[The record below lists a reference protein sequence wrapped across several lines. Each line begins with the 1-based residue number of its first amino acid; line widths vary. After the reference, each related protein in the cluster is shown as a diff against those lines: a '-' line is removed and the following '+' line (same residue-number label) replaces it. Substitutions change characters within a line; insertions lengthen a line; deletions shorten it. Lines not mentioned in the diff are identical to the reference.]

1 MKSYKKFFAALLAVM
16 HVLTF
21 SAPAQQ
27 INIQEGT
34 TLVVDSIQV
43 NEGEQLSI
51 NVVDQLG
58 QVCPSCRG
66 ILETNNFLNNGA
78 IDIWGILAIIA
89 PTIINNGSITVQG
102 DLLLSN
108 LGINQEQFFAG
119 IAELSKDPSL
129 ASGYILN
136 TGDITNLTQGLLA
149 LVAANGGVHNLGT
162 ISSNGGAIVLA
173 AGDRASFPLTRDGI
187 LNIDLDGITGV
198 KGQVFDKDGNLI
210 DTNGLVTN
218 AGVLQANGG
227 AVVLQAAGAEAI
239 YDSIINHTGIIEA
252 KSVSQE
258 NGKIILKSEAG
269 NITVNNAVID
279 ASGYD
284 AGEKGGSIE
293 LLTHGN
299 VIAEGSS
306 TIDASG
312 DIGGGTILIGS
323 DVNVT
328 GPITAEN
335 VFVGSDVEVK
345 ADAVTNGDGGKI
357 IVGAREVALAY
368 GNFSAKGGAQS
379 GNGGFI
385 ETSGKEYLDIDGIGI
400 DASASNGVAGTW
412 LLDPVNVNVVSST
425 SGNTQVNNISND
437 GFTTTFTS
445 SITGANHRTDV
456 LASTIVGLLEAGTNV
471 KLVTGSGAGDGNISI
486 LADILV
492 SSVPALVATLTLEA
506 AGSITVSAAIGASAG
521 FLLNVIMTA
530 VQDININNEVRTNG
544 GDLTVTAG
552 DRLNSSG
559 VVATSGGDISFTAN
573 GEDSNIGIEIVT
585 EGLSAGTGSVSL
597 NATSG
602 DVKLSSSIVTD
613 GSGTIAVSSS
623 RDIVLDNSSSDI
635 TSGGGDIT
643 FTADSDAN
651 GTGVFNQSNS
661 GSVIT
666 TFNAAGS
673 GDVTINA
680 SDITVNGIINADDG
694 TVFLKN
700 STVGRTFG
708 LGSAAG
714 DISISSFEAS
724 RVWADTLEIGT
735 ATAGN
740 IQADGFV
747 SDPTYLVLRTGNDVL
762 GTGVG
767 TDVDAGNVAIHA
779 GGAVNLD
786 TNVGTIAVDAVGPVV
801 LNELSS
807 LVVGTVK
814 GLSGIT
820 TVDNNIEIT
829 TSLGGGS
836 LNLEQSLNAGT
847 GDITLNIGYEINQTG
862 GTIIADSLSFT
873 AEEFVSLAQAGNTWN
888 TITGVTTTGAIN
900 IADSGTNTTVQN
912 LQTVE
917 NTVTYNHTGAG
928 DVTVTGTVSS
938 GNGSTNGGNI
948 TINSS
953 NALTLDVGGVISSLA
968 GSGGTVSLGSAVI
981 NGAITAGDGDITLSG
996 GALVLDTII
1005 NSPLIDSINIVITAL
1020 RDVIISSSV
1029 TTTDGASVTVTADTD
1044 LDGDGGVWLKT
1055 GADINSDANLTITGS
1070 KINDAG
1076 ANGESVRI
1084 DAGATVD
1091 AVGDITIQKSSVAP
1105 STADIVVNGVVTTTG
1120 TGTTITVDS
1129 ARDLTTTVDGTANL
1143 VGDNI
1148 DLTAVNDIDVEIDA
1162 DSLFLET
1169 TTGDISAEDVL
1180 GGFSLEGFNN
1190 PGSGTLT
1197 LTTHSPMTIA
1207 VDIIQAAVINL
1218 TALESGDVDDHLIVD
1233 DNVTVQS
1240 TAGDVNLSAGDNVNV
1255 NTGALVKSDIGAV
1268 TITAGSVDT
1277 DDIGSV
1283 NLAGDVQADTA
1294 LTLNALTTSGLVGLI
1309 SQTAGALTAVDLVV
1323 NADDSATLNQA
1334 ANNVTTLAATTG
1346 GDVTYQDATDLDLKA
1361 STIGGNLSVTTAGDL
1376 TDSGDLSVTGT
1387 TILDAG
1393 TDDVVL
1399 NNNNNFGG
1407 AVSVINADNVT
1418 LNDTGDLSVD
1428 NINATTAIV
1437 LNAGGA
1443 ITDANAALN
1452 NVTSSSLD
1460 ATAATGIDLDT
1471 TITTLTNANVTGIG
1485 AIDIDNMGALDVTSA
1500 TTTDGAVTINAT
1512 GGDLNTTIV
1521 TAGGAARNVNLS
1533 TTTSGNIGLGVITAL
1548 DDTVTVTS
1556 AGEIQEL
1563 VNDDAGVPTA
1573 EVVAGTIQLNS
1584 NGDIGASTSY
1594 LDIQPS
1600 VKWGASTNGNNLF
1613 INCIGDCPIDQVDL
1627 GTSTFHFSTSGA
1639 LTDGNDPVPA
1649 TGEFATPDA
1658 GVWNIAAGGINIKT
1672 GAGFGTDTNAIEL
1685 RLSDFGGTANTDGRM
1700 SVDGGTGG
1708 VYATNAAQTGAGL
1721 TIGGITGSFVDG
1733 ITAQDGIAIYSGS
1746 PLTVAADAAET
1757 MGGNILLAALGT
1769 ALTDNLT
1776 LNSGVTVST
1785 TGGTGNVTLAGGN
1798 NVVLNSGSTVSAASS
1813 GTVRVVSGEDFTDA
1827 TFDQD
1832 GNAGGSVNMN
1842 AAAAVTS
1849 SNGIVF
1855 LDARNSIIAGVVNA
1869 VTANLTA
1876 RSGSITDANGAISNV
1891 NAISLV
1897 ASGVTGI
1904 DLDTTVTNITATNSG
1919 AGNII
1924 INEVNGAQVLNVNAA
1939 DGNATVTSDTGN
1951 LNVTT
1956 ANASGSVTLTAT
1968 GGSITDANAAASNVT
1983 ATSLTASAGT
1993 GIDLDTTITTL
2004 TNANVTGTGAININ
2018 DLAGGLAVTS
2028 ATTNNGA
2035 ITINAAGGN
2044 LDATTVTAGGTSR
2057 NVTLS
2062 TTTSGN
2068 VNVGNVT
2075 AAGDNIVINSA
2086 GAIEELGSDN
2096 AADLRSNT
2104 MDLQSVSGIGTLG
2117 TLEINATTLTNA
2129 SVSAAGSIDLLDV
2142 NNGLTVTNAT
2152 TFDGDISI
2160 TADSGDLNLVS
2171 VVAGAPGAGD
2181 GNVTL
2186 TTTTSGNVNVG
2197 DVQARGDNITV
2208 VSAGLIEELGLDNA
2222 ADLRSNTMD
2231 LQSVSGIGTL
2241 GTLEINATT
2250 LTNASASAAGS
2261 INLLDVNNGLVV
2273 TNATT
2278 FDGGINITA
2287 DNGDLT
2293 AMNVVAGGT
2302 GDVDLTTTTSGDI
2315 FLETVSALDNVAT
2328 ITSAGTIQEF
2338 TNDDAGVQ
2346 HSDVNAGT
2354 INLTTGGGDIGA
2366 FVSFL
2371 DITPTNL
2378 WNAASNGGDIYISCI
2393 GVCPMGQIDA
2403 GTGFFYYTGNIIDG
2417 NDLVNGEIAGGIWNI
2432 RAGGVH
2438 LNADVDTTNPAD
2450 GINEGGIGAV
2460 DNWIEMRLA
2469 RDVNSDTV
2477 LDADGI
2483 FVAKAATGGVHVSND
2498 VPSDATLG
2506 LQIGSVG
2513 AFPLA
2518 VGMNDGVTSAGDVEI
2533 YSFSPLVIAANVAA
2547 TNGAN
2552 IGLHSMG
2559 NTNVDDLTVNTGI
2572 TVSSTGDDGLGVN
2585 GNILMTAGSRLLL
2598 EDNAVVITAGTGTI
2612 LAFAGE
2618 DFTDSILDLDGANN
2632 SGTIRMDSGS
2642 AFRSEDGNI
2651 ALIAKENARITEVNA
2666 DSNGTGV
2673 QGDINVTAVN
2683 GYISDRNGA
2692 TVNLI
2697 GDHAVL
2703 TANLG
2708 VGDGAVADNNE
2719 LETSL
2724 NTVDVVNGTSGEI
2737 NIVETAAGGDLGII
2751 LAGQVTSNGDLNIR
2765 TTDGNLTV
2773 IDTASFGSGVHA
2785 NDGETRLIA
2794 NGAGKDLIVNNVVD
2808 STTGKINL
2816 DSTGNDVRFSA
2827 DGDVTATGGA
2837 EIEVDAANDIFMAD
2851 GTVLEA
2857 NGGGIE
2863 GGIDLDA
2870 GNDITL
2876 GSVRT
2881 TSALAVD
2888 VNNDGFN
2895 AVDINAGGAVIDGGD
2910 SSHDIIANIG
2920 QTTINAVNGI
2930 GHGDSLEVRLDSLR
2944 ATNTTAN
2951 DIRVREMASGGD
2963 LNVVGIDQ
2971 QALTGDVNIRTL
2983 NGSLTVMAAATL
2995 LSGFAG
3001 GVAAVD
3007 GVTRL
3012 FARDNDNSGA
3022 DHLII
3027 NNTVRSADGKINLDS
3042 ENDVIAS
3049 AEGDV
3054 TAGDVTRKLGA
3065 TGAEIEVDAVDNIT
3079 MADGTI
3085 FNANAGGPNGGIDM
3099 DAVNGN
3105 ITLGSVQTSNASDNA
3120 VTIHTEN
3127 GAIIDGGD
3135 IHRDIV
3141 NTGNGGVIL
3150 SAQTGIGSRGTGL
3163 NLVPNSLTDNFAPD
3177 AIDMTGAG
3185 TRLSA
3190 FTESGDIQVQ
3200 NIGALEITTLSDNNG
3215 GTPMGSAGAGTVTGV
3230 QINDPLVLDP
3240 NSIIFITAASPMTIS
3255 SQVTNFDG
3263 GNISL
3268 YALGGTPADTM
3279 TINANVQSLNGNGD
3293 VRIVSGGDMTLG
3305 AGVNVSTQGDGV
3317 TSGAGRVAMGAGF
3330 DATGKAADASIDV
3343 NPLFAADVLPGL
3355 NAVSLAS
3362 TSTDP
3367 AGSLFDTANSVNT
3380 VANLTMDETS
3390 RISTESGR
3398 IIIDAQN
3405 NFTVGRVDADGNAG
3419 ANGITDGVV
3428 GNILAF
3434 ARNGSILDAE
3444 GPGEV
3449 GNLDFVANS
3458 LTMLAAGTIGLS
3470 NNRIEG
3476 VAPFLNTFSIGSQF
3490 ISILGDTQVEMNS
3503 SSGSLSLIATGNIL
3517 LGHMSAPSGVVQA
3530 IAGGSIFSQG
3540 GGETRVTA
3548 FNLIELIANG
3558 IIGTTSNPIHTH
3570 LNATP
3575 AQMNLSAGGQA
3586 PNGVSIAVFGNVSPA
3601 AINFLTNP
3609 PGLALFNGA
3618 PVAGQSLSGLI
3629 GNQSSLYYKAFVRNL
3644 TQYSDF
3650 DGNYAADFPGF
3661 MNYNT
3666 MAVSPDLTVDTTGL
3680 DIPLRGITTAPRV
3693 VPIPRPAVPTPVQP
3707 AESEQVPELE
3717 AQEPTPPVV
3726 VPIPANAVASDQPQ
3740 TDEGVPETPAVSN

>member
-1 MKSYKKFFAALLAVM
+1 MKSSKKILAAFLAVM

-34 TLVVDSIQV
+34 TVSVDSIQV
-43 NEGEQLSI
+43 NQGEQLSI

-119 IAELSKDPSL
+119 IAELSKDPAL
-129 ASGYILN
+129 ANGYILN

-162 ISSNGGAIVLA
+162 ISSNGGAVVLA
-173 AGDRASFPLTRDGI
+173 AGDRASFPLTRDGV

-740 IQADGFV
+740 IQADGFI

-829 TSLGGGS
+829 TSLGGS
-836 LNLEQSLNAGT
+836 LDLEQSLNAGT
-847 GDITLNIGYEINQTG
+847 RDITLNSGYEINQTG
-862 GTIIADSLSFT
+862 GTITADSLSFT

-888 TITGVTTTGAIN
+888 MITGTTTAGAIN
-900 IADSGTNTTVQN
+900 IADSGTNTTIQN
-912 LQTVE
+912 LQTVGD
-917 NTVTYNHTGAG
+917 NITYNHTGAG

-938 GNGSTNGGNI
+938 GDGVTNGGHI
-948 TINSS
+948 EINSS
-953 NALTLDVGGVISSLA
+953 NALTIASTATLSSQTGVGGGDFTVGAATLQAGSTIDVGA
-968 GSGGTVSLGSAVI
+968 
-981 NGAITAGDGDITLSG
+981 GDITLNG
-996 GALVLDTII
+996 GALILDTII
-1005 NSPLIDSINIVITAL
+1005 NTTITGAAAILITAL

-1029 TTTDGASVTVTADTD
+1029 TGPDATSMTITADSN

-1070 KINDAG
+1070 KISDIG

-1091 AVGDITIQKSSVAP
+1091 AVGNIIIQKSSVAP
-1105 STADIVVNGVVTTTG
+1105 NTADIVVNGVVTTTG

-1129 ARDLTTTVDGTANL
+1129 ARDLTTSVDGTANL

-1169 TTGDISAEDVL
+1169 TTGDISVEDVL

-1218 TALESGDVDDHLIVD
+1218 TALESGDVDDHLIID

-1240 TAGDVNLSAGDNVNV
+1240 TTGDVNLSAGDNVNV
-1255 NTGALVKSDIGAV
+1255 NTGALVKSDAGAV
-1268 TITAGSVDT
+1268 TITAANGDA
-1277 DDIGSV
+1277 DDIGAV
-1283 NLAGDVQADTA
+1283 NLVGDVQAATT

-1309 SQTAGALTAVDLVV
+1309 SQTAGALTAVELIV
-1323 NADDSATLNQA
+1323 NADDSATLAQSGND
-1334 ANNVTTLAATTG
+1334 VDTLAATAG
-1346 GDVTYQDATDLDLKA
+1346 GNVSFQDSDTLDLKA

-1512 GGDLNTTIV
+1512 GGDLNATTV

-1584 NGDIGASTSY
+1584 NGDIGASASY

-1658 GVWNIAAGGINIKT
+1658 GVWNITAGGINIRT
-1672 GAGFGTDTNAIEL
+1672 GTGFGTSTNAIEL
-1685 RLSDFGGTANTDGRM
+1685 RLSDFGGAANTDGRM
-1700 SVDGGTGG
+1700 AVDGGTGG
-1708 VYATNAAQTGAGL
+1708 VFATNAAQTGAGL
-1721 TIGGITGSFVDG
+1721 TIGGIAGSFVDG
-1733 ITAQDGIAIYSGS
+1733 IAAQTGISIYSGS
-1746 PLTVAADAAET
+1746 PLTVAADVIDN
-1757 MGGNILLAALGT
+1757 GGGDILLTALGN
-1769 ALTDNLT
+1769 AAADILT
-1776 LNSGVTVST
+1776 LNANVTA
-1785 TGGTGNVTLAGGN
+1785 TGGDGNVQLVAGS
-1798 NVVLNSGSTVSAASS
+1798 NVVFGAGAVAS
-1813 GTVRVVSGEDFTDA
+1813 VVGNGVMDIYSGEDFTDA
-1827 TFDQD
+1827 TINQD
-1832 GNAGGSVNMN
+1832 GFADGSINMDATSSATSTGGTITLDAAKDMALSVID
-1842 AAAAVTS
+1842 AAA
-1849 SNGIVF
+1849 GIVS
-1855 LDARNSIIAGVVNA
+1855 LLARTGA
-1869 VTANLTA
+1869 
-1876 RSGSITDANGAISNV
+1876 ITDN
-1891 NAISLV
+1891 
-1897 ASGVTGI
+1897 
-1904 DLDTTVTNITATNSG
+1904 
-1919 AGNII
+1919 
-1924 INEVNGAQVLNVNAA
+1924 
-1939 DGNATVTSDTGN
+1939 N
-1951 LNVTT
+1951 L
-1956 ANASGSVTLTAT
+1956 
-1968 GGSITDANAAASNVT
+1968 AASNIT
-1983 ATSLTASAGT
+1983 ATSLTATSAT

-2004 TNANVTGTGAININ
+2004 TNANVTGTGAIDMSN
-2018 DLAGGLAVTS
+2018 AGAMNVVS
-2028 ATTNNGA
+2028 ATTNNGNISLSA
-2035 ITINAAGGN
+2035 DSGN
-2044 LDATTVTAGGTSR
+2044 LDLASVAAGAPGAGDGD
-2057 NVTLS
+2057 VTLT

-2068 VNVGNVT
+2068 VNIGDVQ
-2075 AAGDNIVINSA
+2075 ARGDNIAVVSA
-2086 GAIEELGSDN
+2086 GLIEELGADN

-2104 MDLQSVSGIGTLG
+2104 VNLQAVSGIGTLG
-2117 TLEINATTLTNA
+2117 AIEINATTLTNA

-2152 TFDGDISI
+2152 TFNGDINL
-2160 TADSGDLNLVS
+2160 TADTGDLNLVS

-2186 TTTTSGNVNVG
+2186 TTTTSGNVNAG
-2197 DVQARGDNITV
+2197 DVQARGDNMTV
-2208 VSAGLIEELGLDNA
+2208 VSAGLIEELGSDNV
-2222 ADLRSNTMD
+2222 ADLRSNTMN
-2231 LQSVSGIGTL
+2231 LQAVSGIGTL

-2250 LTNASASAAGS
+2250 LTNASVSAAGS

-2483 FVAKAATGGVHVSND
+2483 FVAKAATGGIHVSND

-2513 AFPLA
+2513 VFPLA
-2518 VGMNDGVTSAGDVEI
+2518 VGM
-2533 YSFSPLVIAANVAA
+2533 
-2547 TNGAN
+2547 
-2552 IGLHSMG
+2552 
-2559 NTNVDDLTVNTGI
+2559 
-2572 TVSSTGDDGLGVN
+2572 
-2585 GNILMTAGSRLLL
+2585 
-2598 EDNAVVITAGTGTI
+2598 
-2612 LAFAGE
+2612 
-2618 DFTDSILDLDGANN
+2618 
-2632 SGTIRMDSGS
+2632 
-2642 AFRSEDGNI
+2642 
-2651 ALIAKENARITEVNA
+2651 
-2666 DSNGTGV
+2666 
-2673 QGDINVTAVN
+2673 
-2683 GYISDRNGA
+2683 
-2692 TVNLI
+2692 
-2697 GDHAVL
+2697 
-2703 TANLG
+2703 
-2708 VGDGAVADNNE
+2708 
-2719 LETSL
+2719 
-2724 NTVDVVNGTSGEI
+2724 
-2737 NIVETAAGGDLGII
+2737 
-2751 LAGQVTSNGDLNIR
+2751 
-2765 TTDGNLTV
+2765 
-2773 IDTASFGSGVHA
+2773 
-2785 NDGETRLIA
+2785 
-2794 NGAGKDLIVNNVVD
+2794 
-2808 STTGKINL
+2808 
-2816 DSTGNDVRFSA
+2816 
-2827 DGDVTATGGA
+2827 
-2837 EIEVDAANDIFMAD
+2837 
-2851 GTVLEA
+2851 
-2857 NGGGIE
+2857 
-2863 GGIDLDA
+2863 
-2870 GNDITL
+2870 
-2876 GSVRT
+2876 
-2881 TSALAVD
+2881 
-2888 VNNDGFN
+2888 
-2895 AVDINAGGAVIDGGD
+2895 
-2910 SSHDIIANIG
+2910 
-2920 QTTINAVNGI
+2920 
-2930 GHGDSLEVRLDSLR
+2930 
-2944 ATNTTAN
+2944 
-2951 DIRVREMASGGD
+2951 
-2963 LNVVGIDQ
+2963 
-2971 QALTGDVNIRTL
+2971 
-2983 NGSLTVMAAATL
+2983 
-2995 LSGFAG
+2995 
-3001 GVAAVD
+3001 
-3007 GVTRL
+3007 
-3012 FARDNDNSGA
+3012 
-3022 DHLII
+3022 
-3027 NNTVRSADGKINLDS
+3027 
-3042 ENDVIAS
+3042 
-3049 AEGDV
+3049 
-3054 TAGDVTRKLGA
+3054 
-3065 TGAEIEVDAVDNIT
+3065 
-3079 MADGTI
+3079 
-3085 FNANAGGPNGGIDM
+3085 
-3099 DAVNGN
+3099 
-3105 ITLGSVQTSNASDNA
+3105 
-3120 VTIHTEN
+3120 
-3127 GAIIDGGD
+3127 
-3135 IHRDIV
+3135 
-3141 NTGNGGVIL
+3141 
-3150 SAQTGIGSRGTGL
+3150 
-3163 NLVPNSLTDNFAPD
+3163 
-3177 AIDMTGAG
+3177 
-3185 TRLSA
+3185 
-3190 FTESGDIQVQ
+3190 
-3200 NIGALEITTLSDNNG
+3200 
-3215 GTPMGSAGAGTVTGV
+3215 
-3230 QINDPLVLDP
+3230 
-3240 NSIIFITAASPMTIS
+3240 
-3255 SQVTNFDG
+3255 
-3263 GNISL
+3263 
-3268 YALGGTPADTM
+3268 
-3279 TINANVQSLNGNGD
+3279 
-3293 VRIVSGGDMTLG
+3293 
-3305 AGVNVSTQGDGV
+3305 
-3317 TSGAGRVAMGAGF
+3317 
-3330 DATGKAADASIDV
+3330 
-3343 NPLFAADVLPGL
+3343 
-3355 NAVSLAS
+3355 
-3362 TSTDP
+3362 
-3367 AGSLFDTANSVNT
+3367 
-3380 VANLTMDETS
+3380 
-3390 RISTESGR
+3390 
-3398 IIIDAQN
+3398 
-3405 NFTVGRVDADGNAG
+3405 
-3419 ANGITDGVV
+3419 
-3428 GNILAF
+3428 
-3434 ARNGSILDAE
+3434 
-3444 GPGEV
+3444 
-3449 GNLDFVANS
+3449 
-3458 LTMLAAGTIGLS
+3458 
-3470 NNRIEG
+3470 
-3476 VAPFLNTFSIGSQF
+3476 
-3490 ISILGDTQVEMNS
+3490 
-3503 SSGSLSLIATGNIL
+3503 
-3517 LGHMSAPSGVVQA
+3517 
-3530 IAGGSIFSQG
+3530 
-3540 GGETRVTA
+3540 
-3548 FNLIELIANG
+3548 
-3558 IIGTTSNPIHTH
+3558 
-3570 LNATP
+3570 
-3575 AQMNLSAGGQA
+3575 
-3586 PNGVSIAVFGNVSPA
+3586 
-3601 AINFLTNP
+3601 
-3609 PGLALFNGA
+3609 
-3618 PVAGQSLSGLI
+3618 
-3629 GNQSSLYYKAFVRNL
+3629 
-3644 TQYSDF
+3644 
-3650 DGNYAADFPGF
+3650 
-3661 MNYNT
+3661 
-3666 MAVSPDLTVDTTGL
+3666 
-3680 DIPLRGITTAPRV
+3680 
-3693 VPIPRPAVPTPVQP
+3693 
-3707 AESEQVPELE
+3707 
-3717 AQEPTPPVV
+3717 
-3726 VPIPANAVASDQPQ
+3726 
-3740 TDEGVPETPAVSN
+3740 